1 MDFVAV
7 VFLVHVVVFVF
18 PRVTLGIATLR
29 RQKQSVK
36 EVEKL
41 TKLTK
46 MEIWI

>member
-1 MDFVAV
+1 MDVCIVLDFEA
-7 VFLVHVVVFVF
+7 VVFVF
-18 PRVTLGIATLR
+18 LQVTLGIATLR

-36 EVEKL
+36 EMDML